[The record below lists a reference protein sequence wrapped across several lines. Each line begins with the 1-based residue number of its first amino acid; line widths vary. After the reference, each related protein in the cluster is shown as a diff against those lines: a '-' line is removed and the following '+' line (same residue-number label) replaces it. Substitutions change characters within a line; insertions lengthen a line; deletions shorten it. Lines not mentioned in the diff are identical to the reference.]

1 MRRETVL
8 VMMLVVL
15 VGLIGVERAFALRR
29 VGVNPG
35 DWCEYGV
42 VWSGNGTLPDPQYRA
57 EWAKVIVEEVSGM
70 NVTYEL
76 IMRMAD
82 MSEHNLTYVDN
93 LETGQP
99 TGGVMI
105 IAANLNE
112 GDLIYTD
119 PPAYSPFVGATINE
133 TTYRSILGQV
143 EEVNLWNATNT
154 LVSPGMNYTVS
165 YEYCWFRSTGM
176 LAEATMY
183 QLTQVE
189 SGNITEFSGSSN
201 TTWLEAG
208 IIILNIIPEFPSSL
222 ILPLFMMVTLLAVIV
237 YGRKPIK
244 RTY

>member
-1 MRRETVL
+1 
-8 VMMLVVL
+8 
-15 VGLIGVERAFALRR
+15 
-29 VGVNPG
+29 
-35 DWCEYGV
+35 
-42 VWSGNGTLPDPQYRA
+42 
-57 EWAKVIVEEVSGM
+57 
-70 NVTYEL
+70 
-76 IMRMAD
+76 
-82 MSEHNLTYVDN
+82 
-93 LETGQP
+93 
-99 TGGVMI
+99 
-105 IAANLNE
+105 
-112 GDLIYTD
+112 
-119 PPAYSPFVGATINE
+119 
-133 TTYRSILGQV
+133 
-143 EEVNLWNATNT
+143 